1 MTLTPEQKD
10 IIDKYVKKPEWRVAG
25 KRADFNAIGERFG
38 VSPVVARVITNRGV
52 TGEKAIAMYLDGDWD
67 SMHDPALMKD
77 MVEAGEIIKE
87 KLSDNRRIR
96 IISDYDV
103 DGVTSNYILLL
114 GLRRT
119 WAALHGS
126 CADDCTVVDYD
137 IPHRVHDGYGINKR
151 LIDAAI
157 ADGVDTIITCDNGI
171 AAIEQVRYA
180 KERGLTVIVT
190 DHHQIPFE
198 ESDGGERVY
207 MLPQADA
214 VIDNQSAV
222 KQYSVIDAFSVIFAL
237 LMASIPA
244 FWLGMLLMLLFSLNL
259 GWLPSSGY
267 EGVKWLILPSI
278 TLGFINC
285 ATIMRMTRS
294 SMLEVVRQDFI
305 RTARAK
311 GATEKRVVFR
321 HALKNAIIPVI
332 TVVGTAFGSSLGG
345 AVVTETVFGLP
356 GMGTQ
361 IITAIRQKDNPVVL
375 ASVIVIALAF
385 SLVNLIVDILYTYV
399 DPRIRD

>member
-1 MTLTPEQKD
+1 MLKYISKRIIYLIPVLIGIVFLVFTIMYFSPGDPAKLILGDRAPEEQVAALRHELGLDLPYYQQLFNYIKNAIHGDFGNSYQLRMPVWD
-10 IIDKYVKKPEWRVAG
+10 IIKLRFPLTLQLTTFTMLIAVL
-25 KRADFNAIGERFG
+25 IG
-38 VSPVVARVITNRGV
+38 VPVG
-52 TGEKAIAMYLDGDWD
+52 
-67 SMHDPALMKD
+67 
-77 MVEAGEIIKE
+77 
-87 KLSDNRRIR
+87 
-96 IISDYDV
+96 
-103 DGVTSNYILLL
+103 IL
-114 GLRRT
+114 
-119 WAALHGS
+119 
-126 CADDCTVVDYD
+126 
-137 IPHRVHDGYGINKR
+137 
-151 LIDAAI
+151 
-157 ADGVDTIITCDNGI
+157 
-171 AAIEQVRYA
+171 
-180 KERGLTVIVT
+180 
-190 DHHQIPFE
+190 
-198 ESDGGERVY
+198 
-207 MLPQADA
+207 
-214 VIDNQSAV
+214 SAV

-332 TVVGTAFGSSLGG
+332 TVVGAAFGSSLGG

>member
-1 MTLTPEQKD
+1 MLKYISKRIIYLIPVLIGNVFLVFTIMYFSPGDPAKLILGDRAPEEQVAALRHELGLDLPYYQQLFNYIKNAIHGDFGNSYQLRMPVWD
-10 IIDKYVKKPEWRVAG
+10 IIKLRFPLTLQLTTFTMLIAVL
-25 KRADFNAIGERFG
+25 IG
-38 VSPVVARVITNRGV
+38 VPVG
-52 TGEKAIAMYLDGDWD
+52 
-67 SMHDPALMKD
+67 
-77 MVEAGEIIKE
+77 
-87 KLSDNRRIR
+87 
-96 IISDYDV
+96 
-103 DGVTSNYILLL
+103 IL
-114 GLRRT
+114 
-119 WAALHGS
+119 
-126 CADDCTVVDYD
+126 
-137 IPHRVHDGYGINKR
+137 
-151 LIDAAI
+151 
-157 ADGVDTIITCDNGI
+157 
-171 AAIEQVRYA
+171 
-180 KERGLTVIVT
+180 
-190 DHHQIPFE
+190 
-198 ESDGGERVY
+198 
-207 MLPQADA
+207 
-214 VIDNQSAV
+214 SAV

>member
-1 MTLTPEQKD
+1 MLKYISKRIIYLIPVLIGIVFLVFTIMYFSPGDPAKLILGDRAPEEQVAALRHELGLDLPYYQQLFNYIKNAIHGDFGNSYQLRMPVWD
-10 IIDKYVKKPEWRVAG
+10 IIKLRFPLTLQLTTFTMLIAVL
-25 KRADFNAIGERFG
+25 IG
-38 VSPVVARVITNRGV
+38 VPVG
-52 TGEKAIAMYLDGDWD
+52 
-67 SMHDPALMKD
+67 
-77 MVEAGEIIKE
+77 
-87 KLSDNRRIR
+87 
-96 IISDYDV
+96 
-103 DGVTSNYILLL
+103 IL
-114 GLRRT
+114 
-119 WAALHGS
+119 
-126 CADDCTVVDYD
+126 
-137 IPHRVHDGYGINKR
+137 
-151 LIDAAI
+151 
-157 ADGVDTIITCDNGI
+157 
-171 AAIEQVRYA
+171 
-180 KERGLTVIVT
+180 
-190 DHHQIPFE
+190 
-198 ESDGGERVY
+198 
-207 MLPQADA
+207 
-214 VIDNQSAV
+214 SAV

-311 GATEKRVVFR
+311 GATEKRVIFR

-356 GMGTQ
+356 GMGKQ

>member
-1 MTLTPEQKD
+1 MLKYISKRIIYLIPVLIGIVFLVFTIMYFSPGDPAKLILGDRAPEEQVAALRHELGLDLPYYQQLFNYIKNAIHGDFGNSYQLRMPVWD
-10 IIDKYVKKPEWRVAG
+10 IIKLRFPLTLQLTTFTLLIAVL
-25 KRADFNAIGERFG
+25 IG
-38 VSPVVARVITNRGV
+38 VPVG
-52 TGEKAIAMYLDGDWD
+52 
-67 SMHDPALMKD
+67 
-77 MVEAGEIIKE
+77 
-87 KLSDNRRIR
+87 
-96 IISDYDV
+96 
-103 DGVTSNYILLL
+103 IL
-114 GLRRT
+114 
-119 WAALHGS
+119 
-126 CADDCTVVDYD
+126 
-137 IPHRVHDGYGINKR
+137 
-151 LIDAAI
+151 
-157 ADGVDTIITCDNGI
+157 
-171 AAIEQVRYA
+171 
-180 KERGLTVIVT
+180 
-190 DHHQIPFE
+190 
-198 ESDGGERVY
+198 
-207 MLPQADA
+207 
-214 VIDNQSAV
+214 SAV

-305 RTARAK
+305 RTSRAK

>member
-1 MTLTPEQKD
+1 MLKYISKRIIYLIPVLIGIVFLVFTIMYFSPGDPAKLILGDRAPEEQVAALRHELGLDLPYYQQLFNYIKNAIHGDFGNSYQLRMPVWD
-10 IIDKYVKKPEWRVAG
+10 IIKLRFPLTLQLTTFTMLIAVL
-25 KRADFNAIGERFG
+25 IG
-38 VSPVVARVITNRGV
+38 VPVG
-52 TGEKAIAMYLDGDWD
+52 
-67 SMHDPALMKD
+67 
-77 MVEAGEIIKE
+77 
-87 KLSDNRRIR
+87 
-96 IISDYDV
+96 
-103 DGVTSNYILLL
+103 IL
-114 GLRRT
+114 
-119 WAALHGS
+119 
-126 CADDCTVVDYD
+126 
-137 IPHRVHDGYGINKR
+137 
-151 LIDAAI
+151 
-157 ADGVDTIITCDNGI
+157 
-171 AAIEQVRYA
+171 
-180 KERGLTVIVT
+180 
-190 DHHQIPFE
+190 
-198 ESDGGERVY
+198 
-207 MLPQADA
+207 
-214 VIDNQSAV
+214 SAV

-285 ATIMRMTRS
+285 APIMRMTRS

-361 IITAIRQKDNPVVL
+361 IITAI
-375 ASVIVIALAF
+375 
-385 SLVNLIVDILYTYV
+385 
-399 DPRIRD
+399 

>member
-1 MTLTPEQKD
+1 MLKYISKRIIYLIPVLIGIVFLVFTIMYFSPGDPAKLILGDRAPEEQVADLRHELGLDLPYYQQLFNYIKNAIHGDFGNSYQLRMPVWD
-10 IIDKYVKKPEWRVAG
+10 IIKLRFPLTLQLTTFTMLIAVL
-25 KRADFNAIGERFG
+25 IG
-38 VSPVVARVITNRGV
+38 VPVG
-52 TGEKAIAMYLDGDWD
+52 
-67 SMHDPALMKD
+67 
-77 MVEAGEIIKE
+77 
-87 KLSDNRRIR
+87 
-96 IISDYDV
+96 
-103 DGVTSNYILLL
+103 IL
-114 GLRRT
+114 
-119 WAALHGS
+119 
-126 CADDCTVVDYD
+126 
-137 IPHRVHDGYGINKR
+137 
-151 LIDAAI
+151 
-157 ADGVDTIITCDNGI
+157 
-171 AAIEQVRYA
+171 
-180 KERGLTVIVT
+180 
-190 DHHQIPFE
+190 
-198 ESDGGERVY
+198 
-207 MLPQADA
+207 
-214 VIDNQSAV
+214 SAV

>member
-1 MTLTPEQKD
+1 MLKYISKRIIYLIPVLIGIVFLVFTIMYFSPGDPAKLILGDRAPEEQVAALRHELGLDLPYYQQLFNYIKNAIHGDFGNSYQLRMPVWD
-10 IIDKYVKKPEWRVAG
+10 IIKLRFPLTLQLTTFTMLIAVL
-25 KRADFNAIGERFG
+25 IG
-38 VSPVVARVITNRGV
+38 VPVG
-52 TGEKAIAMYLDGDWD
+52 
-67 SMHDPALMKD
+67 
-77 MVEAGEIIKE
+77 
-87 KLSDNRRIR
+87 
-96 IISDYDV
+96 
-103 DGVTSNYILLL
+103 IL
-114 GLRRT
+114 
-119 WAALHGS
+119 
-126 CADDCTVVDYD
+126 
-137 IPHRVHDGYGINKR
+137 
-151 LIDAAI
+151 
-157 ADGVDTIITCDNGI
+157 
-171 AAIEQVRYA
+171 
-180 KERGLTVIVT
+180 
-190 DHHQIPFE
+190 
-198 ESDGGERVY
+198 
-207 MLPQADA
+207 
-214 VIDNQSAV
+214 SAV

-321 HALKNAIIPVI
+321 HALKNAIFPVI

>member
-1 MTLTPEQKD
+1 MLKYISKRIIYLIPVLIGIVFLVFTIMYFSPGDPAKLILGDRAPEEQVAALRHELGLDLPYYQQLFNYIKNAIHGDFGNSYQLRMPVWD
-10 IIDKYVKKPEWRVAG
+10 IIKLRFPLTLQLTTFTMLIAVL
-25 KRADFNAIGERFG
+25 IG
-38 VSPVVARVITNRGV
+38 VPVG
-52 TGEKAIAMYLDGDWD
+52 
-67 SMHDPALMKD
+67 
-77 MVEAGEIIKE
+77 
-87 KLSDNRRIR
+87 
-96 IISDYDV
+96 
-103 DGVTSNYILLL
+103 IL
-114 GLRRT
+114 
-119 WAALHGS
+119 
-126 CADDCTVVDYD
+126 
-137 IPHRVHDGYGINKR
+137 
-151 LIDAAI
+151 
-157 ADGVDTIITCDNGI
+157 
-171 AAIEQVRYA
+171 
-180 KERGLTVIVT
+180 
-190 DHHQIPFE
+190 
-198 ESDGGERVY
+198 
-207 MLPQADA
+207 
-214 VIDNQSAV
+214 SAV

-361 IITAIRQKDNPVVL
+361 IITAIRQKDNPCCTG
-375 ASVIVIALAF
+375 SVIVIALAF

>member
-1 MTLTPEQKD
+1 MLKYISKRIIYLIPVLIGIVFLVFTIMYFSPGDPAKLILGDRAPEEQVAALRHELGLDLPYYQQLFNYIKNAIHGDFGNSYQLRMPVWD
-10 IIDKYVKKPEWRVAG
+10 IIKLRFPLTLQLTTFTMLIAVL
-25 KRADFNAIGERFG
+25 IG
-38 VSPVVARVITNRGV
+38 VPVG
-52 TGEKAIAMYLDGDWD
+52 
-67 SMHDPALMKD
+67 
-77 MVEAGEIIKE
+77 
-87 KLSDNRRIR
+87 
-96 IISDYDV
+96 
-103 DGVTSNYILLL
+103 IL
-114 GLRRT
+114 
-119 WAALHGS
+119 
-126 CADDCTVVDYD
+126 
-137 IPHRVHDGYGINKR
+137 
-151 LIDAAI
+151 
-157 ADGVDTIITCDNGI
+157 
-171 AAIEQVRYA
+171 
-180 KERGLTVIVT
+180 
-190 DHHQIPFE
+190 
-198 ESDGGERVY
+198 
-207 MLPQADA
+207 
-214 VIDNQSAV
+214 SAV

-345 AVVTETVFGLP
+345 AVVTEAVFGLP

>member
-1 MTLTPEQKD
+1 MLKYISKRIIYLIPVLIGIVFLVFTIMYFSPGDPAKLILGDRAPEEQVAALRHELGLDLPYYQQLFNYIKNAIHGDFGNSYQLRMPVWD
-10 IIDKYVKKPEWRVAG
+10 IIKLRFPLTLQLTTFTMLIAVL
-25 KRADFNAIGERFG
+25 IG
-38 VSPVVARVITNRGV
+38 VPVGI
-52 TGEKAIAMYLDGDWD
+52 L
-67 SMHDPALMKD
+67 SAL
-77 MVEAGEIIKE
+77 
-87 KLSDNRRIR
+87 
-96 IISDYDV
+96 
-103 DGVTSNYILLL
+103 
-114 GLRRT
+114 
-119 WAALHGS
+119 
-126 CADDCTVVDYD
+126 
-137 IPHRVHDGYGINKR
+137 
-151 LIDAAI
+151 
-157 ADGVDTIITCDNGI
+157 
-171 AAIEQVRYA
+171 
-180 KERGLTVIVT
+180 
-190 DHHQIPFE
+190 
-198 ESDGGERVY
+198 
-207 MLPQADA
+207 
-214 VIDNQSAV
+214 

>member
-1 MTLTPEQKD
+1 MLKYISKRIIYLIPVLIGIVFLVFTIMYFSPGNPAKLILGDRAPEEQVAALRHELGLDLPYYQQLFNYIKNAIHGDFGNSYQLRMPVWD
-10 IIDKYVKKPEWRVAG
+10 IIKLRFPLTLQLTTFTMLIAVL
-25 KRADFNAIGERFG
+25 IG
-38 VSPVVARVITNRGV
+38 VPVG
-52 TGEKAIAMYLDGDWD
+52 
-67 SMHDPALMKD
+67 
-77 MVEAGEIIKE
+77 
-87 KLSDNRRIR
+87 
-96 IISDYDV
+96 
-103 DGVTSNYILLL
+103 IL
-114 GLRRT
+114 
-119 WAALHGS
+119 
-126 CADDCTVVDYD
+126 
-137 IPHRVHDGYGINKR
+137 
-151 LIDAAI
+151 
-157 ADGVDTIITCDNGI
+157 
-171 AAIEQVRYA
+171 
-180 KERGLTVIVT
+180 
-190 DHHQIPFE
+190 
-198 ESDGGERVY
+198 
-207 MLPQADA
+207 
-214 VIDNQSAV
+214 SAV

-375 ASVIVIALAF
+375 SSVIVIALAF

>member
-1 MTLTPEQKD
+1 MLKYISKRIIYLIPVLIGIVFLVFTIMYFSPGDPAKLILGDRAPEEQVAALRHELGLDLPYYQQLFNYIKNAIHGDFGNSYQLRMPVWD
-10 IIDKYVKKPEWRVAG
+10 IIKLRFPLTLQLTTFTMLIAVL
-25 KRADFNAIGERFG
+25 IG
-38 VSPVVARVITNRGV
+38 VPVG
-52 TGEKAIAMYLDGDWD
+52 
-67 SMHDPALMKD
+67 
-77 MVEAGEIIKE
+77 
-87 KLSDNRRIR
+87 
-96 IISDYDV
+96 
-103 DGVTSNYILLL
+103 IL
-114 GLRRT
+114 
-119 WAALHGS
+119 
-126 CADDCTVVDYD
+126 
-137 IPHRVHDGYGINKR
+137 
-151 LIDAAI
+151 
-157 ADGVDTIITCDNGI
+157 
-171 AAIEQVRYA
+171 
-180 KERGLTVIVT
+180 
-190 DHHQIPFE
+190 
-198 ESDGGERVY
+198 
-207 MLPQADA
+207 
-214 VIDNQSAV
+214 SAV

-259 GWLPSSGY
+259 CWLPSSGY

>member
-1 MTLTPEQKD
+1 MYFSPGDPAKLILGDRAPEEQVATLRHELGLDLPYYQQLFNYIKNAIHGDFGNSYQLRMPVWD
-10 IIDKYVKKPEWRVAG
+10 IIKLRFPLTLQLTTFTMLIAVL
-25 KRADFNAIGERFG
+25 IG
-38 VSPVVARVITNRGV
+38 VPVG
-52 TGEKAIAMYLDGDWD
+52 
-67 SMHDPALMKD
+67 
-77 MVEAGEIIKE
+77 
-87 KLSDNRRIR
+87 
-96 IISDYDV
+96 
-103 DGVTSNYILLL
+103 IL
-114 GLRRT
+114 
-119 WAALHGS
+119 
-126 CADDCTVVDYD
+126 
-137 IPHRVHDGYGINKR
+137 
-151 LIDAAI
+151 
-157 ADGVDTIITCDNGI
+157 
-171 AAIEQVRYA
+171 
-180 KERGLTVIVT
+180 
-190 DHHQIPFE
+190 
-198 ESDGGERVY
+198 
-207 MLPQADA
+207 
-214 VIDNQSAV
+214 SAV

>member
-1 MTLTPEQKD
+1 MLKYISKRIIYLIPVLIGIVFLVFTIMYFSPGDPAKLILGDRAPEEQVAALRHELGLDLPYYQQLFNYIKNTIHGDFGNSYQLRMPVWD
-10 IIDKYVKKPEWRVAG
+10 IIKLRFPLTLQLTTFTMLIAVL
-25 KRADFNAIGERFG
+25 IG
-38 VSPVVARVITNRGV
+38 VPVG
-52 TGEKAIAMYLDGDWD
+52 
-67 SMHDPALMKD
+67 
-77 MVEAGEIIKE
+77 
-87 KLSDNRRIR
+87 
-96 IISDYDV
+96 
-103 DGVTSNYILLL
+103 IL
-114 GLRRT
+114 
-119 WAALHGS
+119 
-126 CADDCTVVDYD
+126 
-137 IPHRVHDGYGINKR
+137 
-151 LIDAAI
+151 
-157 ADGVDTIITCDNGI
+157 
-171 AAIEQVRYA
+171 
-180 KERGLTVIVT
+180 
-190 DHHQIPFE
+190 
-198 ESDGGERVY
+198 
-207 MLPQADA
+207 
-214 VIDNQSAV
+214 SAV

-311 GATEKRVVFR
+311 GATEKRVIFR

>member
-1 MTLTPEQKD
+1 MLKYISKRIIYLIPVLIGIVFLVFTIMYFSPGDSAKLILGDRAPEEQVAALRHELGLDLPYYQQLFNYIKNAIHGDFGNSYQLRMPVWD
-10 IIDKYVKKPEWRVAG
+10 IIKLRFPLTLQLTTFTMLIAVL
-25 KRADFNAIGERFG
+25 IG
-38 VSPVVARVITNRGV
+38 VPVG
-52 TGEKAIAMYLDGDWD
+52 
-67 SMHDPALMKD
+67 
-77 MVEAGEIIKE
+77 
-87 KLSDNRRIR
+87 
-96 IISDYDV
+96 
-103 DGVTSNYILLL
+103 IL
-114 GLRRT
+114 
-119 WAALHGS
+119 
-126 CADDCTVVDYD
+126 
-137 IPHRVHDGYGINKR
+137 
-151 LIDAAI
+151 
-157 ADGVDTIITCDNGI
+157 
-171 AAIEQVRYA
+171 
-180 KERGLTVIVT
+180 
-190 DHHQIPFE
+190 
-198 ESDGGERVY
+198 
-207 MLPQADA
+207 
-214 VIDNQSAV
+214 SAV

>member
-1 MTLTPEQKD
+1 MLKYISKRIIYLIPVLIGIVFLVFTIMYFSPGDPAKLILCDRAPEEQVAALRHELGLDLPYYQQLFNYIKNAIHGDFGNSYQLRMPVWD
-10 IIDKYVKKPEWRVAG
+10 IIKLRFPLTLQLTTFTMLIAVL
-25 KRADFNAIGERFG
+25 IG
-38 VSPVVARVITNRGV
+38 VPVG
-52 TGEKAIAMYLDGDWD
+52 
-67 SMHDPALMKD
+67 
-77 MVEAGEIIKE
+77 
-87 KLSDNRRIR
+87 
-96 IISDYDV
+96 
-103 DGVTSNYILLL
+103 IL
-114 GLRRT
+114 
-119 WAALHGS
+119 
-126 CADDCTVVDYD
+126 
-137 IPHRVHDGYGINKR
+137 
-151 LIDAAI
+151 
-157 ADGVDTIITCDNGI
+157 
-171 AAIEQVRYA
+171 
-180 KERGLTVIVT
+180 
-190 DHHQIPFE
+190 
-198 ESDGGERVY
+198 
-207 MLPQADA
+207 
-214 VIDNQSAV
+214 SAV

>member
-1 MTLTPEQKD
+1 MLKYISKRIIYLIPVLIGIVFLVFTIMYFSPGDPAKLILGDRAPEEQVAALRHELGLDLPYYQQLFNYIKNAIHGDFGNSYQLRMPVWD
-10 IIDKYVKKPEWRVAG
+10 IIKLRFPLTLQLTTFTMLIAVL
-25 KRADFNAIGERFG
+25 IG
-38 VSPVVARVITNRGV
+38 VPVG
-52 TGEKAIAMYLDGDWD
+52 
-67 SMHDPALMKD
+67 
-77 MVEAGEIIKE
+77 
-87 KLSDNRRIR
+87 
-96 IISDYDV
+96 
-103 DGVTSNYILLL
+103 IL
-114 GLRRT
+114 
-119 WAALHGS
+119 
-126 CADDCTVVDYD
+126 
-137 IPHRVHDGYGINKR
+137 
-151 LIDAAI
+151 
-157 ADGVDTIITCDNGI
+157 
-171 AAIEQVRYA
+171 
-180 KERGLTVIVT
+180 
-190 DHHQIPFE
+190 
-198 ESDGGERVY
+198 
-207 MLPQADA
+207 
-214 VIDNQSAV
+214 SAV

-345 AVVTETVFGLP
+345 AVVTGTVFGLP

>member
-1 MTLTPEQKD
+1 MLKYISKRIIYLIPVLIGIVFLVFTIMYFSPGDPAKLILGDRAPEEQVAALRHELGLDLPYYQQLFNYIKNAMHGDFGNSYQLRMPVWD
-10 IIDKYVKKPEWRVAG
+10 IIKLRFPLTLQLTTFTMLIAVL
-25 KRADFNAIGERFG
+25 IG
-38 VSPVVARVITNRGV
+38 VPVG
-52 TGEKAIAMYLDGDWD
+52 
-67 SMHDPALMKD
+67 
-77 MVEAGEIIKE
+77 
-87 KLSDNRRIR
+87 
-96 IISDYDV
+96 
-103 DGVTSNYILLL
+103 IL
-114 GLRRT
+114 
-119 WAALHGS
+119 
-126 CADDCTVVDYD
+126 
-137 IPHRVHDGYGINKR
+137 
-151 LIDAAI
+151 
-157 ADGVDTIITCDNGI
+157 
-171 AAIEQVRYA
+171 
-180 KERGLTVIVT
+180 
-190 DHHQIPFE
+190 
-198 ESDGGERVY
+198 
-207 MLPQADA
+207 
-214 VIDNQSAV
+214 SAV

-361 IITAIRQKDNPVVL
+361 IIPAIRQKDNPVVL

>member
-1 MTLTPEQKD
+1 MLKYIAKRLVYLIPVLIGIVFVVFTIMYFSPGDPAKLILGDRAPEEQVEALRHELGLDLPYHQQFFNYIKNAVRGDFGNSYQLRMPVWD
-10 IIDKYVKKPEWRVAG
+10 IIKLRFPLTLQLTTFTMLIAVL
-25 KRADFNAIGERFG
+25 IG
-38 VSPVVARVITNRGV
+38 VPVG
-52 TGEKAIAMYLDGDWD
+52 
-67 SMHDPALMKD
+67 
-77 MVEAGEIIKE
+77 
-87 KLSDNRRIR
+87 
-96 IISDYDV
+96 
-103 DGVTSNYILLL
+103 IL
-114 GLRRT
+114 
-119 WAALHGS
+119 
-126 CADDCTVVDYD
+126 
-137 IPHRVHDGYGINKR
+137 
-151 LIDAAI
+151 
-157 ADGVDTIITCDNGI
+157 
-171 AAIEQVRYA
+171 
-180 KERGLTVIVT
+180 
-190 DHHQIPFE
+190 
-198 ESDGGERVY
+198 
-207 MLPQADA
+207 
-214 VIDNQSAV
+214 SAV
-222 KQYSVIDAFSVIFAL
+222 KQYSIVDAFSVVFAL

-267 EGVKWLILPSI
+267 EGLKWLILPSV

-311 GATEKRVVFR
+311 GAAEKRVIFK

-332 TVVGTAFGSSLGG
+332 TVVGNAFGSSLGG

>member
-1 MTLTPEQKD
+1 MLKYISKRIIYLIPVLIGIVFLVFTIMYFSPGDPAKLILGDRAPEEQVAALRHELGLDLPYYQQLFNYIKNAIHGDFGNSYQLRMPVWD
-10 IIDKYVKKPEWRVAG
+10 IIKLRFSLTLQLTTFTMLIAVL
-25 KRADFNAIGERFG
+25 IG
-38 VSPVVARVITNRGV
+38 VPVG
-52 TGEKAIAMYLDGDWD
+52 
-67 SMHDPALMKD
+67 
-77 MVEAGEIIKE
+77 
-87 KLSDNRRIR
+87 
-96 IISDYDV
+96 
-103 DGVTSNYILLL
+103 IL
-114 GLRRT
+114 
-119 WAALHGS
+119 
-126 CADDCTVVDYD
+126 
-137 IPHRVHDGYGINKR
+137 
-151 LIDAAI
+151 
-157 ADGVDTIITCDNGI
+157 
-171 AAIEQVRYA
+171 
-180 KERGLTVIVT
+180 
-190 DHHQIPFE
+190 
-198 ESDGGERVY
+198 
-207 MLPQADA
+207 
-214 VIDNQSAV
+214 SAV

-375 ASVIVIALAF
+375 ASIIVIALAF